1 MPEFRRRPHG
11 PVLEK
16 PTLKNPKATLKR
28 FLGYLRPHVL
38 TLILVFVFVTVSS
51 FFGILS
57 PYLIGKT
64 IDEVFVPRAFDRLPR
79 YALVLGSIYVLT
91 SLLFWLQGKLMLKL
105 SQDVVFRMRKE
116 LFEKLQRIPV
126 GFFDKTPHG
135 DIMSR
140 LINDVDNINNVLGNS
155 IVQVFSGIVTL
166 IGVVIMMFR
175 VDVLLSF
182 VTLSIV
188 PLTVLITRIVS
199 SRTRKYFY
207 ENQKVLGELNG
218 IIEED
223 ISGLSVI
230 KLFTREEKEIEK
242 FNRVN
247 EVLRKVGTRA
257 QIFSGI
263 LPPLMNMV
271 NNLGFALISGFGGW
285 LALRGTITVGTIAT
299 FIGYSRQ
306 FTRPLN
312 ELSNQF
318 NMIQMALA
326 SAERIFEILDI
337 EEEKDD
343 PEAIELKD
351 VRGEIEFRNVW
362 FSYDKKTPV
371 LKNITFHI
379 KPGQR
384 VALVGPTGSGK
395 TTIVNLLM
403 RFYEVDEGQI
413 LIDGVDIRKIKK
425 SSLRSNIGIVLQDT
439 ILFSTTVKEN
449 LRYANPDATDEEI
462 KEAAKLTHADHFIK
476 HLPEGYDTIL
486 TDNGEDLSQGQ
497 RQLLA
502 ITRVFIANPKILILD
517 EATSNVDTK
526 TEKSIQSAMW
536 KLMEGKTSI
545 IIAHRL
551 NTIKNADLIIV
562 LKDGEIVEMGKHDEL
577 MQNRGF
583 YYELFTSQYGMILE
597 KK

>member
-1 MPEFRRRPHG
+1 MPEIRRRPHG

-16 PTLKNPKATLKR
+16 SALKNPKATLKR

-38 TLILVFVFVTVSS
+38 TLTLVFVFVTVSS
-51 FFGILS
+51 FLGILS

-64 IDEVFVPRAFDRLPR
+64 IDEVFVPRAFDRLPK
-79 YALVLGSIYVLT
+79 YVLVLGSIYVLT
-91 SLLFWLQGKLMLKL
+91 SFLFWLQGKLMLKL

-166 IGVVIMMFR
+166 IGVVIMMFK
-175 VDVLLSF
+175 VDIVLSL

-247 EVLRKVGTRA
+247 EVLRRVGARA

-326 SAERIFEILDI
+326 SAERIFEILDL

-351 VRGEIEFRNVW
+351 MKGEIVFRNVW

-413 LIDGVDIRKIKK
+413 LIDGVDIKRIKK

-449 LRYANPDATDEEI
+449 LKYANPDATDKEI
-462 KEAAKLTHADHFIK
+462 EEAAKLTHADHFIK
-476 HLPEGYDTIL
+476 HLPEGYDTVL

-502 ITRVFIANPKILILD
+502 ITRAFLANPKILILD

-577 MQNRGF
+577 IQNRGF